1 VAEHKLKIWPL
12 FFADVRDD
20 RKPFEVRWND
30 RDYEVGDVLR
40 LREWNPL
47 LREYTGRETRKLV
60 TYIADGSDRR
70 GEKGTCFGIEP
81 GYVVLGLK
89 RAEA

>member
-1 VAEHKLKIWPL
+1 MAEHKLKIWPVY
-12 FFADVRDD
+12 FADVRDD

-47 LREYTGRETRKLV
+47 LREYTGRETRKFV
-60 TYIADGSDRR
+60 TY
-70 GEKGTCFGIEP
+70 KGTCFGIEP

-89 RAEA
+89 RGEA